1 MRVAF
6 HIFALVLGPLALPV
20 AAAWSQVAEA
30 PRLDAIWE
38 AYQALDYAKA
48 QSLAEAALTAYD
60 APEDLAQVHVVLG
73 LIAFSQ
79 NDQVVATRQF
89 TDALVLDP
97 TVELDPLLASPK
109 TLDFFEDIRTGL
121 AQASREEILEPEA
134 APRYVLVRD
143 RRAEAALRSMMV
155 PGWGQLY
162 KGQRTKGRVLVGLW
176 GAVVAGT
183 VTTHILRQQARDTYL
198 DATTQQEILDRYD
211 TFNQW
216 HKTRNALVL
225 GAATVWAY
233 SYLDALISGGQA
245 PERRNLLL
253 TPTFSDRQM
262 KVFVRVQ
269 F

>member
-1 MRVAF
+1 MGLAALCVA
-6 HIFALVLGPLALPV
+6 P
-20 AAAWSQVAEA
+20 AWSQVTDPPPLE
-30 PRLDAIWE
+30 AIWE
-38 AYQALDYAKA
+38 AYQALDYDRA
-48 QSLAEAALTAYD
+48 QQLAQAALDAYE
-60 APEDLAQVHVVLG
+60 APEELAQVHVVLG

-79 NDQVVATRQF
+79 NDQGVATRQF

-97 TVELDPLLASPK
+97 SVELDPLLASPK
-109 TLDFFEDIRTGL
+109 TLDFFEEIRTSL
-121 AQASREEILEPEA
+121 ARAGRDEALESEA

-143 RRAEAALRSMMV
+143 RRAEAALRSMVV

-176 GAVVAGT
+176 VGAVAGT
-183 VTTHILRQQARDTYL
+183 ATTHILRQQSRDTYL
-198 DATTQQEILDRYD
+198 DATDPDEVLDRYD

-225 GAATVWAY
+225 GTAAVWVY
-233 SYLDALISGGQA
+233 SYVDALIGGQA
-245 PERRNLLL
+245 PERRNLLI

-262 KVFVRVQ
+262 QVFVRVQ

>member
-1 MRVAF
+1 MGLPALCVA
-6 HIFALVLGPLALPV
+6 P
-20 AAAWSQVAEA
+20 AWSQVDAT

-38 AYQALDYAKA
+38 AYQALDYARA
-48 QSLAEAALTAYD
+48 QQLAQAALDAYD

-97 TVELDPLLASPK
+97 TVALDPLLASPK

-121 AQASREEILEPEA
+121 AQANRDETLEPEA

-143 RRAEAALRSMMV
+143 RRAEAALRSMVV

-176 GAVVAGT
+176 VGAVAGT
-183 VTTHILRQQARDTYL
+183 VTTHILRQQSRDTYL
-198 DATTQQEILDRYD
+198 DATDQQEILDRYD

-225 GAATVWAY
+225 GTAAVWVY
-233 SYLDALISGGQA
+233 SYLDALIGGQA
-245 PERRNLLL
+245 PERRNLLI
-253 TPTFSDRQM
+253 TPTFSDRQVQ
-262 KVFVRVQ
+262 VFVRVQ